1 MIVKIDKS
9 FERDTKKIKDKKI
22 LAKVADAI
30 EQVQSSENNREIKN
44 IKKLQ
49 GSDNYYRIRVGEY
62 RIGIIIE
69 GDTVEFIRFLPRKNV
84 YDQFP

>member
-49 GSDNYYRIRVGEY
+49 GSDNYYRIRVCLLY
-62 RIGIIIE
+62 TSRC
-69 GDTVEFIRFLPRKNV
+69 V
-84 YDQFP
+84 

>member
-49 GSDNYYRIRVGEY
+49 
-62 RIGIIIE
+62 
-69 GDTVEFIRFLPRKNV
+69 
-84 YDQFP
+84 

>member
-9 FERDTKKIKDKKI
+9 FKRDTKKIKDKKI

>member
-1 MIVKIDKS
+1 MIVKIDKA

-30 EQVQSSENNREIKN
+30 EQVQSSGNYRDIKN
-44 IKKLQ
+44 IKKLK
-49 GSDNYYRIRVGEY
+49 GTENCHRIRVGEY
-62 RIGIIIE
+62 RIGIIME